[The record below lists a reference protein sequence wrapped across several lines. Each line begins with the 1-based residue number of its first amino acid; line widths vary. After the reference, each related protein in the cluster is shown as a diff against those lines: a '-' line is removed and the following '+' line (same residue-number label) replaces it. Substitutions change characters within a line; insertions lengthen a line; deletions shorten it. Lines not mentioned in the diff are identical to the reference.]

1 MRTRGLASIAAVI
14 ACVAATGATP
24 AAAETDFTA
33 PVAFSLTP
41 NTVIP
46 LPLGMA
52 AGYYRQNA
60 VVLADYECRDE
71 DGGSGIASCVGTV
84 PDGSPLDT
92 TTLGAHGFQI
102 VAQDNAGNTSTLSF
116 AYVVMRP
123 ATVSITSATVVE
135 NDSGK
140 QNVKL
145 AVTMTNGNVPV
156 GIGYAA
162 HAGSAD
168 TSDYTSKSGTLSFWK
183 SKFTKGGSQLVW
195 QTSQTITLQLKPDT
209 TPEDDQSF
217 TVDLTPLWSAAT
229 PVDIVDAAGTVTIL
243 NDDVSTG
250 QRVSVSDVT
259 AREGSAMCFVVSLA
273 TPAVGTIA
281 VPYTVAGDTATGGP
295 KSAASSDFVAKKP
308 GTLTFTN
315 GQRFKFIAVL
325 GRPDSA
331 VEGDETM
338 HITLGNPTGGAAL
351 YRATGTGTIL
361 DDDA

>member
-1 MRTRGLASIAAVI
+1 MAVVI
-14 ACVAATGATP
+14 ACVAAVGATP
-24 AAAETDFTA
+24 AAADTDFTA
-33 PVAFSLTP
+33 PLAFSLTP

-84 PDGSPLDT
+84 PDGSPIDT

-145 AVTMTNGNVPV
+145 ALTMTNGLVPV
-156 GIGYAA
+156 GVRYAT

-168 TSDYTSKSGTLSFWK
+168 TDDYTSKSGTLSFWK
-183 SKFTKGGSQLVW
+183 TKFTKGGNQLVW
-195 QTSQTITLQLKPDT
+195 KTAQTITLQLKADASVE
-209 TPEDDQSF
+209 EDEEF

-229 PVDIVDAAGTVTIL
+229 PVDIVDATGFVTIL
-243 NDDVSTG
+243 NNDVSAG

-259 AREGSAMCFVVSLA
+259 AREGSAMYFVVSLA

-308 GTLTFTN
+308 GTVTFTN

-331 VEGDETM
+331 DEDDETL
-338 HITLGNPTGGAAL
+338 HVTLGTPTGGASL
-351 YRATGTGTIL
+351 HRATGTGTIL
-361 DDDA
+361 DDD